1 MPTAS
6 DGSSSSSSHEMEQL
20 QGSYEKG
27 AMGPQAGQQ
36 DEYQNDTYKR
46 RVAVSDFNMLGQKG
60 FKKIN
65 VDFVDFSDEG
75 VKDEFYRVVD

>member
-1 MPTAS
+1 MRW
-6 DGSSSSSSHEMEQL
+6 SSFKDHTRKVHWDLRLRTLSRSGH
-20 QGSYEKG
+20 
-27 AMGPQAGQQ
+27 Q

-46 RVAVSDFNMLGQKG
+46 RVRTVAVSDFNMLGRKG

-75 VKDEFYRVVD
+75 VKDDFYRVVD